1 MVVETFLMDENK
13 VAGFGFGIFVS
24 NSKYKPNKG
33 VVTCKNI
40 YCHKYVITAINN
52 CGVIF
57 TNILYQGISCPLLAR
72 QSINHSSLS
81 IFILVAS

>member
-1 MVVETFLMDENK
+1 MV
-13 VAGFGFGIFVS
+13 

-33 VVTCKNI
+33 VATRNNI
-40 YCHKYVITAINN
+40 FCHKCV
-52 CGVIF
+52 
-57 TNILYQGISCPLLAR
+57 TNYDWYKKIRQEKFEDNADQGISCPLLAR